1 MTADVV
7 QRKTKNFSE
16 QQCFSFIIQKY
27 TGYTTI
33 SAFTYLHNMYYYTIC
48 INNLY
53 LYFYFIFPTMSDT
66 SCFSDTEERR
76 CKLGPVKCILKK

>member
-7 QRKTKNFSE
+7 QRKPKNFSE

-33 SAFTYLHNMYYYTIC
+33 SAFTYLHTIC
-48 INNLY
+48 IITQYVLTTY
-53 LYFYFIFPTMSDT
+53 IYISTLSFLPCQILHDS
-66 SCFSDTEERR
+66 
-76 CKLGPVKCILKK
+76 LILKS